1 MQYHS
6 RARSFEQDLLWS
18 ILDQDA
24 VPQILEMARRN
35 WNIDAATAWRA
46 LQRQAAQGRLRAYRG
61 LEAFQLVDLTLASLD
76 DVAQDF
82 ELFVE
87 PTDLVRDDSGEPEIG
102 KMKRT

>member
-1 MQYHS
+1 MQHQS

-35 WNIDAATAWRA
+35 WNIDAATAWNA
-46 LQRQAAQGRLRAYRG
+46 LQQQAAEGRLRAYRG
-61 LEAFQLVDLTLASLD
+61 LKSFQPVDLTLVSLNDAS
-76 DVAQDF
+76 QDF

-87 PTDLVRDDSGEPEIG
+87 PTDLVRNDISEAEAGT
-102 KMKRT
+102 KA